1 MLTDTQQLEI
11 LNDWFSWSGGD
22 LPQDPQHVIEYML
35 TSYPLNYSDEEAT
48 AYLMTEILQC

>member
-1 MLTDTQQLEI
+1 MLTADQQLEI

-22 LPQDPQHVIEYML
+22 LPQDPQHVLEYMM

-48 AYLMTEILQC
+48 AYLMTEILRD